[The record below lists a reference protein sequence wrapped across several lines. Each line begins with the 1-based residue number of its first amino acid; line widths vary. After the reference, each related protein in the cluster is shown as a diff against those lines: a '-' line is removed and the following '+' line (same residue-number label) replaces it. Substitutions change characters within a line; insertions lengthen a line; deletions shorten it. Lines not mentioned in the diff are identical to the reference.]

1 MGVPRLLSLEAR
13 VAFRLV
19 NRSVDEL
26 SRMVLRGG
34 VTGMGAAIWLGMVE
48 VCGAAMMI
56 SIIVA
61 PGRAGEDLQIDRVV
75 TKGKEGGMGR

>member
-48 VCGAAMMI
+48 VCG
-56 SIIVA
+56 
-61 PGRAGEDLQIDRVV
+61 EIDRVV